1 MMRRLLLALALLAAP
16 ALAHRGHDSLTV
28 VTLAAGDV
36 VTVSHRFEAADIEP
50 ALATIAPQAQVSL
63 DDPDAIKALQAYL
76 ARRFT
81 ISDATGPIAFT
92 PGRVDIDAQEVR
104 IAFTGHAHKGT
115 SALTIRSTI
124 LDDVYPHQ
132 TNQVNV
138 RHGQTVRT
146 LAITDGSPQTVA
158 F

>member
-1 MMRRLLLALALLAAP
+1 MIRRLLLALALLSAP

-28 VTLAAGDV
+28 VTLGTGDV

-50 ALATIAPQAQVSL
+50 ALATIAPHAQPSL
-63 DDPDAIKALQAYL
+63 DDSQAIAALQAYL

-81 ISDATGPIAFT
+81 VADATGPIALV
-92 PGRVDIDAQEVR
+92 PGRIDIDAQEVR
-104 IAFTGHAHKGT
+104 IAFTGKAHAQT
-115 SALTIRSTI
+115 RALTIRSTL

-138 RHGQTVRT
+138 RLGPVVKT
-146 LAITDGSPQTVA
+146 LAITDGSPQTVK

>member
-1 MMRRLLLALALLAAP
+1 MRRLFLALALLAAP

-28 VTLAAGDV
+28 VTLGADDR

-63 DDPDAIKALQAYL
+63 DDPEAIRALQAYL
-76 ARRFT
+76 ARRFVL
-81 ISDATGPIAFT
+81 SDATGPIALT

-104 IAFTGHAHKGT
+104 IAFTGTAHAKT
-115 SALTIRSTI
+115 RALTIRSTI

-138 RHGQTVRT
+138 RLGPVIRT
-146 LAITDGSPQTVA
+146 LAITDGSPQTVK